1 MLINSKI
8 LKHFVTAFDFKTLT
22 ENNTHSED
30 GVTYS
35 ADLVKKDD
43 TITITIK
50 KKEDD
55 SKLKKFVDSLD
66 DELFQE
72 ACANVEK
79 LTGRTLKDW
88 ADNSSMDENYKMFKD
103 VVSCILKDRKNSIS
117 KQLTAINVLYDKL
130 INNEK

>member
-1 MLINSKI
+1 MLINNKI
-8 LKHFVTAFDFKTLT
+8 LKHFVTAFDFKTFT

-55 SKLKKFVDSLD
+55 SKLIKFVDSLD

-72 ACANVEK
+72 ACAN
-79 LTGRTLKDW
+79 D
-88 ADNSSMDENYKMFKD
+88 
-103 VVSCILKDRKNSIS
+103 SITS
-117 KQLTAINVLYDKL
+117 
-130 INNEK
+130 